1 MAATDSAAI
10 EVVSPEG
17 RSAGLRDRL
26 PPAATSRSKGRRPR
40 VARMKRLHGFPARAM
55 FDAAHAEWGR
65 RYRLIDQPDDISL
78 GGVRLHLSEPWA
90 TPEIRRAIYEGWYEQ
105 TERTIL
111 QHTLRPDD
119 RYLEVGA
126 GTGLVTTCACKIVGA
141 EKVVAYEGDPRLAN
155 QARETA
161 ARNGFVADV
170 VNAVLGAGDGETTFY
185 VDADFRASS
194 LLALENAREIRVPV
208 RSFAAA
214 LDRHRP
220 TYLMVDIEGGEIQ
233 LLASALPA
241 HVRAVCVETHPAVT
255 GDEAKQA
262 MLMHLMR
269 DGFQL
274 DLHESH
280 NDVAFFAR

>member
-119 RYLEVGA
+119 HYLEVGA

-194 LLALENAREIRVPV
+194 LLALENAREIRVQFGHSRPHWIATGPRISWWTSRAA
-208 RSFAAA
+208 RSSCLRQHSLRTCAPSAW
-214 LDRHRP
+214 RP
-220 TYLMVDIEGGEIQ
+220 TRR
-233 LLASALPA
+233 SP
-241 HVRAVCVETHPAVT
+241 ET
-255 GDEAKQA
+255 K
-262 MLMHLMR
+262 R
-269 DGFQL
+269 
-274 DLHESH
+274 SK
-280 NDVAFFAR
+280 RCSCI